1 MSVEMKQA
9 VEELG
14 QSFEVFKAENDKRLA
29 AIEKHGHAPADLT
42 EKVERINAAVGE
54 FQKIKDQVDAIEAAA
69 NRGSFGG
76 GGAADK
82 AVAEHRKGFNA
93 FIRRGVDDGLRDLE
107 INAAMTTQ
115 SDPDGGFLVP
125 VETDG
130 EIVRLLG
137 DMTVMRSLATV
148 RPVGS
153 AVYKKVVNK
162 GGTTSGWVGEEES
175 RTETSTPSLSALEFP
190 AMEVYA
196 EPHATQ
202 SMLDDGAFDVEAWLA
217 DEVAIEFTEQEGGA
231 FITGNGVKKP
241 RGVLG
246 YDTVANAS
254 WVHGKVGFVASG
266 ASGAFVA
273 APNGGDCLI
282 DLQHSLKAGYRN
294 NGTFLMNDLT
304 MAAVR
309 KLKDSNGAYLWR
321 PGLEA
326 GASDTLLS
334 KPVAIDDNMPDISA
348 NSLSIAFGDFRR
360 GYVITDRM
368 GVRVL
373 RDPFTSKGY
382 VKFYTTKRVGGG
394 IQNFQAIKL
403 LKFAA

>member
-1 MSVEMKQA
+1 
-9 VEELG
+9 
-14 QSFEVFKAENDKRLA
+14 
-29 AIEKHGHAPADLT
+29 
-42 EKVERINAAVGE
+42 
-54 FQKIKDQVDAIEAAA
+54 
-69 NRGSFGG
+69 
-76 GGAADK
+76 
-82 AVAEHRKGFNA
+82 
-93 FIRRGVDDGLRDLE
+93 
-107 INAAMTTQ
+107 MTTQ

-125 VETDG
+125 VETVG